1 MRLDTEN
8 LFREVEARLKSAG
21 STPDVKGVFS
31 SAALGDAQPSS
42 TPQTVPATSAG
53 TGTQSFINS
62 LSDALREVNRGQLQ
76 NVADVDNS
84 IRGKGPELY
93 KVMAETEEAGLAF
106 QMTMQFR
113 NKALEA
119 YQDVMR
125 MQL

>member
-1 MRLDTEN
+1 VRLESNN
-8 LFREVEARLKSAG
+8 LFRELESRLKPAAP
-21 STPDVKGVFS
+21 TPMVQEAAS
-31 SAALGDAQPSS
+31 PSAA
-42 TPQTVPATSAG
+42 AG
-53 TGTQSFINS
+53 TGTRSFINS

-76 NVADVDNS
+76 NMTDLDNS
-84 IRGKGPELY
+84 VRGKGPELH

-125 MQL
+125 MQF

>member
-1 MRLDTEN
+1 MRLESNN
-8 LFREVEARLKSAG
+8 LFRELEARLK
-21 STPDVKGVFS
+21 P
-31 SAALGDAQPSS
+31 AAPAPVQEAAAP
-42 TPQTVPATSAG
+42 TQTAG
-53 TGTQSFINS
+53 TGTKSFINS

-76 NVADVDNS
+76 NATDVDS
-84 IRGKGPELY
+84 SVRGKGPDLH

-125 MQL
+125 MQF

>member
-1 MRLDTEN
+1 MRLDSNN
-8 LFREVEARLKSAG
+8 LFRELEVRLTPAAPVIQEVAAPTPTAG
-21 STPDVKGVFS
+21 
-31 SAALGDAQPSS
+31 
-42 TPQTVPATSAG
+42 AG
-53 TGTQSFINS
+53 TSSFLNS

-76 NVADVDNS
+76 NAIDVDS
-84 IRGKGPELY
+84 SVRGKGPDLA

-125 MQL
+125 MQF

>member
-1 MRLDTEN
+1 MRLESNN
-8 LFREVEARLKSAG
+8 LFRELESRLK
-21 STPDVKGVFS
+21 PP
-31 SAALGDAQPSS
+31 AAPLKEA
-42 TPQTVPATSAG
+42 TVPTQTAG
-53 TGTQSFINS
+53 TGTRSFINS

-76 NVADVDNS
+76 NATDVDS
-84 IRGKGPELY
+84 SVRGKGPDLH

-125 MQL
+125 MQF

>member
-8 LFREVEARLKSAG
+8 LFREVEARLKSSA
-21 STPDVKGVFS
+21 SSPDLKGVAPSAAAADAAS
-31 SAALGDAQPSS
+31 SAKNVANSP
-42 TPQTVPATSAG
+42 TAG

-76 NVADVDNS
+76 NSSDVDSS
-84 IRGKGPELY
+84 IRGKGPELH

>member
-1 MRLDTEN
+1 MSCTTRPPEGVPVRLESNN
-8 LFREVEARLKSAG
+8 LFRELESRLK
-21 STPDVKGVFS
+21 P
-31 SAALGDAQPSS
+31 AA
-42 TPQTVPATSAG
+42 PAPVTESPAPAPAVG
-53 TGTQSFINS
+53 TGTKSFINS

-76 NVADVDNS
+76 NMTDLDSSV
-84 IRGKGPELY
+84 RGKGPELH

-125 MQL
+125 MQF

>member
-1 MRLDTEN
+1 MRLETNN
-8 LFREVEARLKSAG
+8 LFRELEARLK
-21 STPDVKGVFS
+21 P
-31 SAALGDAQPSS
+31 AAPAPVTQSQPSV
-42 TPQTVPATSAG
+42 TAG

-76 NVADVDNS
+76 NLTDLDSSV
-84 IRGKGPELY
+84 RGRGPELH

-125 MQL
+125 MQF

>member
-1 MRLDTEN
+1 MKLASNN
-8 LFREVEARLKSAG
+8 LFRELEARLKPVVANPIKENVSSPVAG
-21 STPDVKGVFS
+21 G
-31 SAALGDAQPSS
+31 
-42 TPQTVPATSAG
+42 ATAG
-53 TGTQSFINS
+53 TGTQSFINT
-62 LSDALREVNRGQLQ
+62 LSDALREINRGQLQ
-76 NVADVDNS
+76 NTMDLDSSV
-84 IRGKGPELY
+84 RGKGPELH

>member
-1 MRLDTEN
+1 MRLESNN
-8 LFREVEARLKSAG
+8 LFRELEARMKPVAS
-21 STPDVKGVFS
+21 SPIEESPTPS
-31 SAALGDAQPSS
+31 P
-42 TPQTVPATSAG
+42 TAG

-62 LSDALREVNRGQLQ
+62 LSEALREVNRGQLQ
-76 NVADVDNS
+76 NMTDLDSSV
-84 IRGKGPELY
+84 RGQGPELH

-125 MQL
+125 MQF